1 MSRPSCLVITGP
13 KTLPQLQNLP
23 SALRSPRELTDNTE
37 EGFTIRVCP
46 DRKLLAKA
54 RPPESPFSS
63 SSQTGCHKVPW
74 GQINTADPQKKKDCV
89 GLSASQTKMGNG
101 QAYPEGL
108 VEGILCKP
116 FLGCNASPQACAVGQ

>member
-74 GQINTADPQKKKDCV
+74 GQINTADPQKKRTVWGFLLLKPRWAMGRPTQRAWWRASCV
-89 GLSASQTKMGNG
+89 NPSWAAMLAHRPVQ
-101 QAYPEGL
+101 
-108 VEGILCKP
+108 
-116 FLGCNASPQACAVGQ
+116 